1 MRLVHKF
8 GAGVNTIDVAAA
20 TRRGTRDDGRPGWRP
35 LPHRL
40 AGGDTTSLH
49 EPLTG
54 DTKQLIDAGAL
65 ARMRPDSALV
75 STAPVGQPGQP
86 THRLLAWK
94 ELAQGKANNADRN
107 HP

>member
-1 MRLVHKF
+1 MCRRSS
-8 GAGVNTIDVAAA
+8 
-20 TRRGTRDDGRPGWRP
+20 TRRAASPKAARSGWRP